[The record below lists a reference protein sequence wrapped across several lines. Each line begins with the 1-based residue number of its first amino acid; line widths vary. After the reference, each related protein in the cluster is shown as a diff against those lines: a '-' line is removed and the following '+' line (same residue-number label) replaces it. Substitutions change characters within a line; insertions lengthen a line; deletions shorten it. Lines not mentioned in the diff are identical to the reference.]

1 MSMPRS
7 TKEFFKSLNELLKKD
22 FQLKDLGNLPS
33 FFKNLGSASSN
44 HFSSS
49 RSFGSSR
56 LDDFFKQFQP
66 IKIAGLI
73 RNGLVFL
80 SIITIVYTGLIIL
93 GIARQDNNTRPAQ
106 LYQLE
111 DIQKSYTLFGQKEFE
126 LSSVKVTGI
135 MLGNKPSNS
144 FATLEVLGKSTG
156 AIAVGEAFNDSYF
169 LKGIK
174 ENQVEIVYQGNSYTI
189 TKTDKP
195 LSKE

>member
-1 MSMPRS
+1 MAISQFM
-7 TKEFFKSLNELLKKD
+7 KEIFKSLNELLKKD
-22 FQLKDLGNLPS
+22 FQLKDLGSLPS
-33 FFKNLGSASSN
+33 FFKNLVSIGAN
-44 HFSSS
+44 NFSSPKN
-49 RSFGSSR
+49 FGSSR
-56 LDDFFKQFQP
+56 LDTFLKKIQP

-80 SIITIVYTGLIIL
+80 SIITIIYTGLTLL

-106 LYQLE
+106 LYHLE

-156 AIAVGEAFNDSYF
+156 AIAVGEAFDNGYF

-189 TKTDKP
+189 TKTDK
-195 LSKE
+195 LLKK